1 MQATSLVIDC
11 DPGIDDAV
19 ALALALASPEVDLR
33 AVTAVAGNA
42 PLELTS
48 PNASRLLAAF
58 GRSDVPVAPGADRAL
73 VRVGWHGLPSPHGDD
88 GLGGVQ
94 LDTPAAPVQ
103 PGHAVDA
110 LAALLRAAA
119 PHSVT
124 IAAIGPLTNIA
135 LLLALHPEC
144 AERVDRL
151 VVMGGSTSKGN
162 ITPVAEFNVWT
173 DPEAAQRV
181 LADSELRIC
190 LVGLDVTRR
199 ATVDGQVLD
208 ALRAQSPQGDL
219 LARMVLG
226 YGDRAPDGWPLHDV
240 LAVAA
245 VIDPTL
251 VTTRPAIVEVDTGL
265 GPDRG
270 RTVCRFLGED
280 PSPSPR
286 RPGAGVT
293 VCDVAV
299 DVDVERFRALVLA
312 RAAGSASSGPGSRP
326 CPSPDAADVTG
337 DRAQRHGLNS
347 P

>member
-1 MQATSLVIDC
+1 MRATPLVIDC

-19 ALALALASPEVDLR
+19 ALALAVESPEIDLR

-42 PLELTS
+42 PVELTM
-48 PNASRLLAAF
+48 PNAARLLAAF
-58 GRSDVPVAPGADRAL
+58 GRPDVPVAAGAARAL
-73 VRVGWHGLPSPHGDD
+73 VRVGWHGLASPHGDD

-94 LDTPAAPVQ
+94 LDIQAAPAR
-103 PGHAVDA
+103 PGHAIDA

-135 LLLALHPEC
+135 LLLALHPDC
-144 AERVDRL
+144 AERIDRL

-199 ATVDGQVLD
+199 ATVDHHILD
-208 ALRAQSPQGDL
+208 ALRARSPQGAL
-219 LARMVLG
+219 LARMVRG
-226 YGDRAPDGWPLHDV
+226 YGDRGADGWPLHDV
-240 LAVAA
+240 LAVAS

-251 VTTRPAIVEVDTGL
+251 VKTRPAMVEVETGL

-270 RTVCRFLGED
+270 RTVCRFLDNG
-280 PSPSPR
+280 PSPSRR
-286 RPGAGVT
+286 RPGAAVT

-299 DVDVERFRALVLA
+299 DVDVERFRALVLV
-312 RAAGSASSGPGSRP
+312 RAAGSA
-326 CPSPDAADVTG
+326 
-337 DRAQRHGLNS
+337 
-347 P
+347 